1 MKEIETLKLWSD
13 TYYKGEPLVSDLEF
27 DTLYRATKEKYPN
40 NPYFS
45 RVNHNKPTLRTVKH
59 VNPMLSL
66 ETEVDSSINGLY
78 SFDRRIRE
86 LLGKDKIVY
95 TFEMKYDGLGIDL
108 LYENGYLVRILTRG
122 DGIEGEDVSH
132 CLPLFGESIP
142 KSIPH
147 LERINIRGEA
157 MMSYETLRLINEKLE
172 LDGKKK
178 LSNPR
183 NAAAGTVRTLDVSK
197 VADRTL
203 SFFVYWTDRPDVF
216 SPNMKQHEVLA
227 NLYKLF
233 PSPNNRWKSPRN
245 VTWDL
250 GYIYS
255 WFQAVEKTRPEL
267 EFPLDGVVYKVD
279 DLADQEKLG
288 YKTTEPR
295 WALAHKFIPEK
306 NTSYLND
313 IELQIGRTGK
323 VTPVAKIN
331 PVFVGGVTVTSITLH
346 NIFDLR
352 RRNVRVGDLIEVQ
365 RGGDVIPEIV
375 PRPRQKPRVEYVKN
389 IRMSHCPS
397 CDSLLVR
404 KKGEADYYCENYYCS
419 ARVLARLEHFVSRSC
434 MDIKGLGTET
444 LIALINE
451 GGVNDFRDLYKPS
464 LKKVLT
470 SIIGKLNTDKVIT
483 EIELSK
489 TKDLWRFIHG
499 LGIDSIGL
507 STSKKIAETYPLH
520 DLLQGEHFNFPEI
533 GPVATQ
539 NFVTFFQKERK
550 NLIEFI
556 TNVQPSFK
564 ETKKV
569 SQKLKGCII
578 VVTGVLKHFKREE
591 FKALVESHSGKVSS
605 TVTGNTTYFVAG
617 DHPTKHKVDKAK
629 ALNVPVFS
637 EEDFKKLIE
646 N

>member
-13 TYYKGEPLVSDLEF
+13 AYYKGEPIVSDLEF
-27 DTLYRATKEKYPN
+27 DTLYRAAKEKYPTD
-40 NPYFS
+40 PYFS
-45 RVNHNKPTLRTVKH
+45 KVNYNKPTLKTVKH
-59 VNPMLSL
+59 INPMLSL

-108 LYENGYLVRILTRG
+108 LYENGQLLRILTRG

-142 KSIPH
+142 KTIPH

-197 VADRTL
+197 VADRSL
-203 SFFVYWTDRPDVF
+203 SFFVYWTDRPDIF
-216 SPNMKQHEVLA
+216 SPNMKQSEVLA
-227 NLYKLF
+227 SLYSLF
-233 PSPNNRWKSPRN
+233 PSPKNRWKSPKN

-250 GYIYS
+250 GFIYS
-255 WFQAVEKTRPEL
+255 WFQAVEKTRPDL
-267 EFPLDGVVYKVD
+267 DFPLDGVVYKVD

-288 YKTTEPR
+288 FRTTEPR

-306 NTSYLND
+306 NTSYILG
-313 IELQIGRTGK
+313 IETQIGRTGK
-323 VTPVAKIN
+323 ATPVAKIS

-375 PRPRQKPRVEYVKN
+375 PRPRQAPRAEYVKN
-389 IRMSHCPS
+389 VRMGFCPF
-397 CDSLLVR
+397 CDTLLVR
-404 KKGEADYYCENYYCS
+404 KKGEADYYCQNYHCS
-419 ARVLARLEHFVSRSC
+419 ARTIARLEHFVSRPC
-434 MDIKGLGTET
+434 MDIKGLGSET
-444 LIALINE
+444 ITALVNE
-451 GGVNDFRDLYKPS
+451 KVLNDYRDFYKPS

-470 SIIGKLNTDKVIT
+470 SIVGTLNADKILT

-499 LGIDSIGL
+499 LSIDSIGL

-520 DLLQGEHFNFPEI
+520 DLLQADYFDVPEI

-539 NFVTFFQKERK
+539 NLVEFFQKERK
-550 NLIEFI
+550 NIIEFI

-569 SQKLKGCII
+569 SQKLKGCIV

-591 FKALVESHSGKVSS
+591 FKTLVESHSGKVGS

-617 DHPTKHKVDKAK
+617 EHPTKHKVDKAI
-629 ALNVPVFS
+629 ALNVPVLS
-637 EEDFKKLIE
+637 EQDFKNLISS
-646 N
+646 